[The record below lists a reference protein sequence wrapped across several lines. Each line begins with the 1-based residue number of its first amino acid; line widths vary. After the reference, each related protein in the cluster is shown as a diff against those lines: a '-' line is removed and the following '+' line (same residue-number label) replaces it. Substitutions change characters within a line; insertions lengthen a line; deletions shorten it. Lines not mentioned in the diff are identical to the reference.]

1 MIFRATLS
9 VPSRPTSRTSSRTTF
24 PAPSAGSRRAAPR
37 PRAKARAIRPPHRI
51 RRRPTRRSVRR
62 SRPRRSRRR
71 ARARRARACRARA
84 RRAPARM
91 RARRPAPR
99 PPPVPLRGDFRAG
112 RSRFGNGGSMNSK
125 HLLTA
130 TALLIGIFGLGWL
143 IAPQLMGAYWRMTPG
158 DNLDYMGQR
167 YAAFMLGLVVAMWMA
182 RNAPNTPARRALM
195 IGAFFAL
202 AL

>member
-1 MIFRATLS
+1 
-9 VPSRPTSRTSSRTTF
+9 
-24 PAPSAGSRRAAPR
+24 
-37 PRAKARAIRPPHRI
+37 
-51 RRRPTRRSVRR
+51 
-62 SRPRRSRRR
+62 
-71 ARARRARACRARA
+71 
-84 RRAPARM
+84 
-91 RARRPAPR
+91 
-99 PPPVPLRGDFRAG
+99 
-112 RSRFGNGGSMNSK
+112 MNSK

-202 AL
+202 ALTTAISVYGALALALNAWPAVIVELALTIGFIWVLFVKPERVV